1 MGCGSSKST
10 SVVAPM
16 PLSEAAR
23 SPTKECQQDK
33 MKTGDQTTTARIITV
48 KAMAGSS
55 DSILADSQ
63 YNSIESI
70 TKPVSSKTAPNS
82 NEMRNGSAKS
92 TDSGLGGDQASII
105 TEKSSPTLKEV
116 AEVPES
122 EASPNLA
129 ISGKQMKTLGPP
141 GHRKRSTL
149 PPLHP
154 DRGRN
159 AIQKR
164 LSMEEEKKEE
174 KMKEKAKGKEEEEG
188 EVEEEKE
195 EVVRKEEE
203 ESSDCEL
210 EAILEKHVQS
220 ADVLI
225 NELPDTSSIVKR
237 PVSRGG
243 VAFDITTT
251 TAIATT
257 TTGQQRSH
265 FRKPPCVVKYSQ
277 HKRASEV
284 VTHAELDEK
293 QRVADQR
300 RKEHEQ
306 MRLERIRA
314 QEEKDRQ
321 VAEALAKFA
330 TMQTGLKGDK
340 IKREEKMTERAN
352 EDVQS
357 VKSPGT
363 AQKREKSSA
372 VEKKLKAGSSKTA
385 GSKKSAKVAMNRSR
399 QNRVARKV

>member
-1 MGCGSSKST
+1 M
-10 SVVAPM
+10 APM
-16 PLSEAAR
+16 PLPES
-23 SPTKECQQDK
+23 QQDK

-55 DSILADSQ
+55 DSILVDSQ

-70 TKPVSSKTAPNS
+70 TKPVSSKTAPNN

-116 AEVPES
+116 AEVPEG
-122 EASPNLA
+122 EANSNLV
-129 ISGKQMKTLGPP
+129 ISGKQMKTLGPQ

-159 AIQKR
+159 TIQKR
-164 LSMEEEKKEE
+164 LSMEEERKEE
-174 KMKEKAKGKEEEEG
+174 KREVEKKEEEEG
-188 EVEEEKE
+188 KEEEGKNEEEVKGKKEEEKTE
-195 EVVRKEEE
+195 EKVERKEEE
-203 ESSDCEL
+203 ESRDCEL
-210 EAILEKHVQS
+210 EVILEKHVQS

-225 NELPDTSSIVKR
+225 NQLPDTSSIVKR

-251 TAIATT
+251 ATT
-257 TTGQQRSH
+257 ATGQQRSH

-277 HKRASEV
+277 RKRASEV

-300 RKEHEQ
+300 RKVSCTF
-306 MRLERIRA
+306 R
-314 QEEKDRQ
+314 
-321 VAEALAKFA
+321 
-330 TMQTGLKGDK
+330 T
-340 IKREEKMTERAN
+340 KMLFTYNFLHA
-352 EDVQS
+352 
-357 VKSPGT
+357 GT
-363 AQKREKSSA
+363 
-372 VEKKLKAGSSKTA
+372 
-385 GSKKSAKVAMNRSR
+385 
-399 QNRVARKV
+399 